1 MYPSFVAPLLST
13 FSEHAG
19 DCFDHSY
26 FSLFTLGYSVLLMEV
41 ESNVRVFV
49 TILFKVSFLK
59 KNYRLES

>member
-49 TILFKVSFLK
+49 TILFQGLFPQKEL
-59 KNYRLES
+59 